1 LEVVYH
7 GSTVVLERELSMLD
21 KFVIG
26 FTRLL
31 EKHGVRYVVVSG
43 YVAIVFGRS
52 RARARKYLRGLECSL
67 T

>member
-1 LEVVYH
+1 M
-7 GSTVVLERELSMLD
+7 LERELSMLD